1 MNPHC
6 KKYMYR
12 HSAQHPKGSPLY
24 RSKYEDW
31 CAMFGA
37 TVSKMIGHCKLNN
50 AKKEKETK
58 T

>member
-1 MNPHC
+1 
-6 KKYMYR
+6 MYH

-31 CAMFGA
+31 CAMFGSTA
-37 TVSKMIGHCKLNN
+37 SKMIGHCKLNN
-50 AKKEKETK
+50 AKREKETK